1 MAYDAIMRWENEG
14 GAPQRPASSEPT
26 RRRPA
31 ARMKQDAAKSTG
43 SGFRGAVDP
52 KRHVRKPPDGHATA

>member
-14 GAPQRPASSEPT
+14 GAPQRPASSELT

-31 ARMKQDAAKSTG
+31 ARMKEDAAKSTG
-43 SGFRGAVDP
+43 SGLRRPVEP
-52 KRHVRKPPDGHATA
+52 KRDVRTPPDGQATA